1 MKNFIKTMLV
11 SVLLLVANNAF
22 AISLQDLQVKDLD
35 KIAVSEYV
43 DYNDGTLINVEYVGS
58 NATAIMLVSTG
69 MMTIESPAGTA
80 IVSSISLNA
89 AAYDTLGEL
98 VDYLNTVTDIE
109 AILTGG
115 KRDDASVLMANV
127 AAASNPTNRDI
138 AAAGGYSVL
147 IGTGAIVPAD
157 TSPQMM
163 RVGITPQTG
172 RRVALKYCTSGSD
185 GTDVLNIYGKLR
197 KYEGVSD
204 GVTRDDTTLVASMA
218 TAADTEETNGNIY
231 GGYAFEF
238 AKDAHVVILAGD
250 ADGTGGT
257 AMSTDAT
264 TKLVCYWDE
273 K

>member
-11 SVLLLVANNAF
+11 SVLFLVANNAF

-35 KIAVSEYV
+35 KISVAEYV
-43 DYNDGTLINVEYVGS
+43 DLNDGSLINVEYVGTI
-58 NATAIMLVSTG
+58 ATAVMYVSSG
-69 MMTIESPAGTA
+69 MIDIDVPSGTA
-80 IVSSISLNA
+80 LVSSISLNA

-98 VDYLNTVTDIE
+98 VDYLNTKTDIV
-109 AILTGG
+109 AKLTGG
-115 KRDDASVLMANV
+115 KRDDLSVLLANE
-127 AAASNPTNRDI
+127 ASAWTARDI

-147 IGTGAIVPAD
+147 IGTGAVTPAD
-157 TSPQMM
+157 TAPQMM
-163 RVGITPQTG
+163 RIGITPQSG
-172 RRVALKYCTSGSD
+172 KRVALKYCESGSD

-204 GVTRDDTTLVASMA
+204 GVTRDDTTKVYGAA
-218 TAADTEETNGNIY
+218 TAADTVETNGHVY
-231 GGYAFEF
+231 GGYALEF

-257 AMSTDAT
+257 AMSSDAT
-264 TKLVCYWDE
+264 TRLVCFWDE